1 MVKKIKIGKLR
12 LTWVFKHF
20 WEKDRDMTTNWDVW
34 MMRKK
39 LSLGI
44 WVERIRVVG
53 PTKHG
58 KNREETIEKTFKNSN
73 LVNEYVIGLNFILVK
88 TWVKFRFAPVMKL
101 KID

>member
-20 WEKDRDMTTNWDVW
+20 WEEDRDMTNWDVW

-44 WVERIRVVG
+44 WVERIRIVG

-58 KNREETIEKTFKNSN
+58 KNREETVEKTFKKSN
-73 LVNEYVIGLNFILVK
+73 LVNEYVIGLNVILIK
-88 TWVKFRFAPVMKL
+88 TWIKFRFAPVMKL